1 MIDIKGHPCRNM
13 MIFFKRL
20 LHRNSR
26 VLILICI
33 LMFFL
38 NSPASGKQT
47 IDIAAIY
54 ALTGIAAENNS
65 FSLEGI
71 YYGVDE
77 INATGGILG
86 RKIKILEFDN
96 KSTPIG
102 SSLAAAKAVKSSAVA
117 ILGSAWSS
125 HSLAVA
131 KIAQQ
136 MEIPMISNVSTNPEV
151 TKTGDY
157 IFRICFTDALQG
169 KVLAK
174 FARQDLNAKTAVIF
188 IDVASDYSLKL
199 SEIFRL
205 NFEQMGGKVVLEL
218 DYKPKQMFLKKEIL
232 QAVKFNADVIF
243 IPGHDESG
251 EIARKLQTAGARSIF
266 LGGDGWAS
274 RVFLSRGGQEL
285 KQGYYSTHWS
295 TQLDTQESNTFTQ
308 QYIRSEISAANIAL
322 GYDAVMLLANAV
334 KRAGSF
340 DRKKIKQAIADT
352 LNFKGV
358 TGTISFNK
366 RGDPNKSAIF
376 MVIRKGK
383 PYYLKVLEP

>member
-1 MIDIKGHPCRNM
+1 MIYKKEPLFKNM
-13 MIFFKRL
+13 MAFFKRL
-20 LHRNSR
+20 INISNRI
-26 VLILICI
+26 VILIFI
-33 LMFFL
+33 LTFF
-38 NSPASGKQT
+38 SDGFAFGEKT

-86 RKIKILEFDN
+86 RKIKILECDN

-102 SSLAAAKAVKSSAVA
+102 SSLAATKAAQSNAVA

-136 MEIPMISNVSTNPEV
+136 KQIPMISNVSTNPEV
-151 TKTGDY
+151 TKIGAY

-169 KVLAK
+169 RVLAK
-174 FARQDLNAKTAVIF
+174 FARQDLTAKTAVIF
-188 IDVASDYSLKL
+188 VDVASDYSLKL

-205 NFEQMGGKVVLEL
+205 NFEQMGGRVVLEL
-218 DYKPKQMFLKKEIL
+218 EYKPKQISLKKEIL
-232 QAVKFNADVIF
+232 QVVKSKADVIF

-251 EIARKLQTAGARSIF
+251 EIARELQNAGAEATF

-274 RVFLSRGGQEL
+274 QVFLSRGGQDL
-285 KQGYYSTHWS
+285 IQGYYSTHWS
-295 TQLDTQESNTFTQ
+295 TQLDTRESNIFTEK
-308 QYIRSEISAANIAL
+308 YIRSEISAANVAL
-322 GYDAVMLLANAV
+322 GYDAVMLLADAV

-340 DRKKIKQAIADT
+340 DRQKIKQAIDDT
-352 LNFKGV
+352 SNFKGV
-358 TGTISFNK
+358 TGIISFDT
-366 RGDPNKSAIF
+366 RGDTNKKVVF
-376 MVIRKGK
+376 MEIKNGR
-383 PYYLKVLEP
+383 PYYLKILGP